1 MSPAAAAP
9 TLPWIEEA
17 SARFVDIMPDHIGRL
32 NWTAEQLRAHQ
43 DRAVADLVRTAA
55 TWSPFHRRRLA
66 GVDLDRVGIDTMGEL
81 PVMTKAEM
89 MADLDDVFTDRRLT
103 RGLIDR
109 HIANLGDEPEL
120 LLDEY
125 AVKSDDEARA
135 ATR

>member
-66 GVDLDRVGIDTMGEL
+66 GVGTPGPALDTNSDRVLRPAGL
-81 PVMTKAEM
+81 
-89 MADLDDVFTDRRLT
+89 RLGY
-103 RGLIDR
+103 RAGWAWWGPSVDG
-109 HIANLGDEPEL
+109 AGSV
-120 LLDEY
+120 
-125 AVKSDDEARA
+125 AVTGFSLKIRSR
-135 ATR
+135 